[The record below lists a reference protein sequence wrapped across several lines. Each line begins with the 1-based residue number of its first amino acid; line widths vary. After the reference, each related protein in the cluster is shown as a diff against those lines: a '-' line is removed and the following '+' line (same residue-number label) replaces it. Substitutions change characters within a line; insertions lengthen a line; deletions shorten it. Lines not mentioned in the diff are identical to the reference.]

1 MAMTGAVEA
10 ALEKGYEFECVYGNS
25 MGALVGGLYAS
36 APSASLSGRY
46 RNFLVFA
53 RKEIERGQKTRF
65 IVDKPLRAF
74 AIWLGLLDAPA
85 MRRVD
90 PAVFRATLD
99 DWLDHVRIEAIPVSF
114 GTSFLRLSERRVELV
129 TSTSGSLAD
138 AITGSLANPEIF
150 EMGHSSQLSIID
162 PGVDRAARV
171 PVDDACRLFGPARL
185 LVVNLT
191 DEPVR
196 APPECPT
203 TVIAVPRAGTDDLS
217 ASASELDDL
226 YRVGADAARRVL

>member
-1 MAMTGAVEA
+1 MAMTGAIEA
-10 ALEKGYEFECVYGNS
+10 ALEKGYHFECVYGNS

-46 RNFLVFA
+46 RNFLLFA
-53 RKEIERGQKTRF
+53 RNEIEPRERTRF
-65 IVDKPLRAF
+65 IAEHPLRAF
-74 AIWLGLLDAPA
+74 GVWLGLLDPPA

-90 PAVFRATLD
+90 PALFRAALD
-99 DWLDHVRIEAIPVSF
+99 DWLDHVRIEAMPVSF
-114 GTSFLRLSERRVELV
+114 GTSHLRLTDRRVELV

-138 AITGSLANPEIF
+138 AISGSVAHPEIF
-150 EMGHSSQLSIID
+150 EMGHSSELSIID

-171 PVDDACRLFGPARL
+171 PVDDAWFGPARL

-191 DEPVR
+191 DDPVR

-203 TVIAVPRAGTDDLS
+203 TVIAVPRAETDDLS
-217 ASASELDDL
+217 ASSSELDDSFRL
-226 YRVGADAARRVL
+226 GADAAHAVL